1 MTSNGKHTLSLL
13 VAVVGLSVSFV
24 SLGRV
29 VWIHGGQMAKLE
41 TKVDLLWKVVVE
53 DALRKAAGDGLLR
66 QSEPEVNDSVFAQMA
81 KSADTLVTRT
91 IWSLASGDSLPK
103 NDVELIVHFIS
114 VVSWEKV
121 IERSSHYELYV
132 QDYLALCLA
141 AIRQAHRE
149 GSLVF
154 FTRLK
159 IPIPVE
165 DKK

>member
-1 MTSNGKHTLSLL
+1 MTANGKHTLALL
-13 VAVVGLSVSFV
+13 VAITGLSVSFV

-53 DALRKAAGDGLLR
+53 DALRKSAGEGLLHR
-66 QSEPEVNDSVFAQMA
+66 NSGPEVNDSVYARMA
-81 KSADTLVTRT
+81 KTADTLVTR
-91 IWSLASGDSLPK
+91 IVWNLALRDTLS
-103 NDVELIVHFIS
+103 DVEIIIAFVSLVGWDK
-114 VVSWEKV
+114 VV
-121 IERSSHYELYV
+121 ERSSHYELYV
-132 QDYLALCLA
+132 QDYLALSLA

-149 GSLVF
+149 GPLVF